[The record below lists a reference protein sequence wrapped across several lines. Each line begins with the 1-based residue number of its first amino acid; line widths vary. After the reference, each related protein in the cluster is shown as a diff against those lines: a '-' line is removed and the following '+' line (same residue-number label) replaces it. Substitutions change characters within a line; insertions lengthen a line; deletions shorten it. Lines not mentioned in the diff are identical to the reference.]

1 MQFSKDLQIIIFQH
15 QNKNKLNP
23 LNLKVYTNGNFKH
36 EQSCPRK
43 TEVTEEKRGMPLE
56 TAFQGVLSK
65 KD

>member
-36 EQSCPRK
+36 KSSNLI
-43 TEVTEEKRGMPLE
+43 PLI
-56 TAFQGVLSK
+56 S
-65 KD
+65 